1 MKNIEVYFKSEERP
15 HVFGEVE
22 EFYEHWKTIEIIQHQ
37 LYKTTKII
45 INKSE
50 LKYYKVID
58 LV

>member
-1 MKNIEVYFKSEERP
+1 MKIIEVHFKTEERP
-15 HVFGEVE
+15 HLFDEVE
-22 EFYEHWKTIEIIQHQ
+22 EFYEHWKTIEIIQQQ